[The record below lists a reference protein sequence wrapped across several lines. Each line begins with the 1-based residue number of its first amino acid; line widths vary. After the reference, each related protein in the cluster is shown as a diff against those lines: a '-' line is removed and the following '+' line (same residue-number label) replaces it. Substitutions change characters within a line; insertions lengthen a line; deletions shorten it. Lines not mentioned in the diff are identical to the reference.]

1 MINRRNH
8 DRRNHKGQG
17 LVEFALIIPIFL
29 LLVYGIFEVARAIFM
44 YSAVLNASRDAAR
57 YAAASDNVQSLGN
70 SYTPYYLDC
79 EGIRQRAR
87 RVSSFVDLS
96 ASDAILIS
104 YDNGPDSA
112 ADYELI
118 ASSCEFLN
126 SLGPIL
132 ELGDRISVTVSANF
146 DTIVPMVGLGDI
158 PISSTTTRTL
168 VTGVNVW
175 ATPIPSP

>member
-1 MINRRNH
+1 MIIQRSNKKRSVI
-8 DRRNHKGQG
+8 GQG

-57 YAAASDNVQSLGN
+57 YAAASDNVQAMGN
-70 SYTPYYLDC
+70 SYTPYYMDC
-79 EGIRQRAR
+79 EGIRQHAR

-96 ASDAILIS
+96 ASDAILIR

-112 ADYELI
+112 PDYELI
-118 ASSCEFLN
+118 AASCEALG
-126 SLGPIL
+126 GPIL
-132 ELGDRISVTVSANF
+132 ELGDRVSVTVSATF
-146 DTIVPMVGLGDI
+146 DTLVPIVGLGDI

-168 VTGVNVW
+168 VTGVNIW
-175 ATPIPSP
+175 ETPIPSP